1 MTADRLLRGVR
12 WLQPHHDRESRADV
26 RLRDGAI
33 AEWGE
38 AGSLSSGSEPEQDG
52 STLVFAP
59 ALTDLYSR
67 SGEPGQETRERI
79 AETVACARAGG
90 FSRLQLLPRTQPV
103 LDDSDRLLALRQ
115 RFPHPGLDWW
125 AAYSPGTEGDGL
137 TELAE
142 LAQAGALGFGDG
154 GPLPSLS
161 LVRRLLEY
169 AQPLGLPLLLWPRHP
184 QLAGGGTARPG
195 ALALQLGLPQDPYAS
210 ETQALAG
217 LLELLAE
224 FPTPVH
230 LMRISTAR
238 SVELIAAAKD
248 RGLPVTASTTWL
260 HLIAS
265 TAELGSYDPNLRLTP
280 PLGNPED
287 RQALRQAVR
296 DGVLDAIAVD
306 HVAYRYEEK
315 TVAFGEAPSG
325 TLGYPFALS
334 CLWETLV
341 GGEGWQPLQLWRAL
355 TVGPERCLQP
365 AVPSQ
370 PCGWILFDPA
380 QPWTAEA
387 ATLPTAAR
395 NTHLL
400 GHGLRGRVLAQTS

>member
-1 MTADRLLRGVR
+1 MTGDRLLRGVR
-12 WLQPHHDRESRADV
+12 WLQPHLDREARADV
-26 RLRDGAI
+26 RLSNGAI

-38 AGSLSSGSEPEQDG
+38 AGSLRSGPEPEQDG
-52 STLVFAP
+52 SPLVLGP

-79 AETVACARAGG
+79 AETVTCARAGG
-90 FSRLQLLPRTQPV
+90 FGRLQLLPRTQPV

-115 RFPHPGLDWW
+115 RFPHAGLDWW
-125 AAYSPGTEGDGL
+125 AAYSPGTDGDGL
-137 TELAE
+137 TELVE
-142 LAQAGALGFGDG
+142 LAEAGALGFGEG

-169 AQPLGLPLLLWPRHP
+169 AQPLGLPLLFWPRHP
-184 QLAGGGTARPG
+184 QLAGSGTARPG

-210 ETQALAG
+210 ETQPLAG

-238 SVELIAAAKD
+238 SVELISAARQ
-248 RGLPVTASTTWL
+248 RGLPVTASTPWL

-265 TAELGSYDPNLRLTP
+265 TADLGGYDPNLRLSP

-325 TLGYPFALS
+325 ALGYPFALS
-334 CLWETLV
+334 CLWESLV
-341 GGEGWQPLQLWRAL
+341 IQQGWQPLELWRAL
-355 TVGPERCLQP
+355 SVGPERCLQP
-365 AVPSQ
+365 RLQAHPSD
-370 PCGWILFDPA
+370 WILFDPE
-380 QPWTAEA
+380 QTWTVEGAH
-387 ATLPTAAR
+387 LPTPAR

-400 GHGLRGRVLAQTS
+400 GRSLRGQVIARTS